1 METPVIGKGSTKD
14 LGFRAI
20 VVTQFLTTFKDNAF
34 RMTVILLVATFFAFR
49 MLPGFFVW
57 R

>member
-20 VVTQFLTTFKDNAF
+20 VVTQFLTTFNDNAF

-49 MLPGFFVW
+49 LLPGFFV
-57 R
+57 